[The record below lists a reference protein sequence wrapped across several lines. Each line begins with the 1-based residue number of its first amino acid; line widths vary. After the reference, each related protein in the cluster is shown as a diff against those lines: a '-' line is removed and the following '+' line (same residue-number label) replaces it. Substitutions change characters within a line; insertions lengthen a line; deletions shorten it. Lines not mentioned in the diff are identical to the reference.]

1 MKKTLLTLTALAII
15 FNVLAQSTQ
24 KFYLELNSGEKIYS
38 NSTPTLK
45 KKYFYLDNNQKYLNT
60 DVKSYLGSDGYFQR
74 IMNKNQIKADWYRL
88 EQEGKI
94 NILSKQYY
102 NNDISYYNA
111 NTNLNSIPYLYSVPY
126 TTKAYYFQDA
136 PFSVQEFKYK
146 NLVNRLSVNPLSMK
160 LLNEGKRL
168 SNTKT
173 TFIVLGAAA
182 FVAGCLMGK
191 TEKLKD
197 GEINFTPAPIAWIG
211 ATACFVPLFMK
222 NPKNKYRQAIEV
234 FNRE

>member
-1 MKKTLLTLTALAII
+1 MKKTLLTLAALAII

-38 NSTPTLK
+38 NATPILK

-60 DVKSYLGSDGYFQR
+60 DIKSYLGSDGYFQR
-74 IMNKNQIKADWYRL
+74 IMNKKQTKADWYRL

-94 NILSKQYY
+94 NILSKQYS
-102 NNDISYYNA
+102 NDISYYDGS
-111 NTNLNSIPYLYSVPY
+111 TYLYSIPY
-126 TTKAYYFQDA
+126 TTKAFYFQDA
-136 PFSVQEFKYK
+136 PFTAQDINYK
-146 NLVNRLSVNPLSMK
+146 NLVNRLSANPLSLK

-173 TFIVLGAAA
+173 TLVVLGAAA
-182 FVAGCLMGK
+182 VVAGCLMGK

-197 GEINFTPAPIAWIG
+197 GNINFTPSPIAWIG
-211 ATACFVPLFMK
+211 ATTCFVPLFMK
-222 NPKNKYRQAIEV
+222 NPKNKYRQAIET
-234 FNRE
+234 FNR

>member
-1 MKKTLLTLTALAII
+1 MKKALLTLAAFSII
-15 FNVLAQSTQ
+15 FNLFAQSTQ
-24 KFYLELNSGEKIYS
+24 KFYLELNSGEKIYA
-38 NSTPTLK
+38 NSTPVLK

-60 DVKSYLGSDGYFQR
+60 DIKSYLGSEGYFQR
-74 IMNKNQIKADWYRL
+74 IMNKKLTKADWYRL

-94 NILSKQYY
+94 NILSKQSIS
-102 NNDISYYNA
+102 DISYYDGS
-111 NTNLNSIPYLYSVPY
+111 TYLYSIPYS
-126 TTKAYYFQDA
+126 TKAFYFQDT
-136 PFSVQEFKYK
+136 PFTAQDINYK
-146 NLVNRLSVNPLSMK
+146 NLVNRLSANPLSMK
-160 LLNEGKRL
+160 LLNEGKHL

-173 TFIVLGAAA
+173 KFIVLGAAA
-182 FVAGCLMGK
+182 FLAGCLMGK

-197 GEINFTPAPIAWIG
+197 GEINFTPAPIALVG

>member
-1 MKKTLLTLTALAII
+1 MKKALLTLISLAII

-38 NSTPTLK
+38 NKTPSLK
-45 KKYFYLDNNQKYLNT
+45 KKYFYLDNDQKYLNT
-60 DVKSYLGSDGYFQR
+60 EIKSYLGSDGYFQR
-74 IMNKNQIKADWYRL
+74 IMNKNQTKADWYRL

-94 NILSKQYY
+94 NILSKQYITDY
-102 NNDISYYNA
+102 SYYDA
-111 NTNLNSIPYLYSVPY
+111 TTYLYSVPY
-126 TTKAYYFQDA
+126 STKAYYFQDT
-136 PFSVQEFKYK
+136 PFTAQEINYK
-146 NLVNRLSVNPLSMK
+146 NLVNRLSANPLSIK

-173 TFIVLGAAA
+173 TILVLGAAA

-191 TEKLKD
+191 TEKFND
-197 GEINFTPAPIAWIG
+197 GNTNFTPSPVAFIG

-222 NPKNKYRQAIEV
+222 SPKNKYRQAIEV
-234 FNRE
+234 FNRN

>member
-1 MKKTLLTLTALAII
+1 MKKALLTLAALAIV

-24 KFYLELNSGEKIYS
+24 KFYLELNSGEKIYT
-38 NSTPTLK
+38 NATPILK

-60 DVKSYLGSDGYFQR
+60 DIKSYLGSDGYFQR
-74 IMNKNQIKADWYRL
+74 IMNKKQTKADWYRL

-94 NILSKQYY
+94 NILSKQYT
-102 NNDISYYNA
+102 NDISYYDG
-111 NTNLNSIPYLYSVPY
+111 TTYLYSIPYS
-126 TTKAYYFQDA
+126 TKAFYFQDA
-136 PFSVQEFKYK
+136 PFTAQDINYK
-146 NLVNRLSVNPLSMK
+146 NLVNRLSANPLSIK

-173 TFIVLGAAA
+173 TILVLGATA

-197 GEINFTPAPIAWIG
+197 GNINFTPLPIAWIG

>member
-1 MKKTLLTLTALAII
+1 MKKTLLTLAALAII

-38 NSTPTLK
+38 NATPSLK

-60 DVKSYLGSDGYFQR
+60 DIKSYLGSDGYFQR
-74 IMNKNQIKADWYRL
+74 IMNKKQTKADWYRL

-94 NILSKQYY
+94 NILSKQSIS
-102 NNDISYYNA
+102 NISYYDGS
-111 NTNLNSIPYLYSVPY
+111 TYLYSVPY
-126 TTKAYYFQDA
+126 TIKAYYFQDA
-136 PFSVQEFKYK
+136 PFTAQEFKYK
-146 NLVNRLSVNPLSMK
+146 NLENRLSANPLSMK

-168 SNTKT
+168 SNTKA

-191 TEKLKD
+191 TEKLD
-197 GEINFTPAPIAWIG
+197 NGNTNFTPSPVAWVG
-211 ATACFVPLFMK
+211 ATACFIPLFMK
-222 NPKNKYRQAIEV
+222 NPKNKYKQAIEV

>member
-1 MKKTLLTLTALAII
+1 MKKTLLTLAALAII

-38 NSTPTLK
+38 NATPTLK

-60 DVKSYLGSDGYFQR
+60 DIKSYLGSDGYFQR
-74 IMNKNQIKADWYRL
+74 IMNKKQTKADWYRL

-94 NILSKQYY
+94 NILSKQYITD
-102 NNDISYYNA
+102 NSYYDGS
-111 NTNLNSIPYLYSVPY
+111 TYLYSVPY
-126 TTKAYYFQDA
+126 TTKAFYFQDA
-136 PFSVQEFKYK
+136 PFSAQDINYK
-146 NLVNRLSVNPLSMK
+146 NLVNKLSANPLSLK

-173 TFIVLGAAA
+173 TLVVLGAAA
-182 FVAGCLMGK
+182 VVAGCLMGK
-191 TEKLKD
+191 TKKLKD
-197 GEINFTPAPIAWIG
+197 GNINFTPLPIAFVG

-222 NPKNKYRQAIEV
+222 NPKNKYRQAIET
-234 FNRE
+234 FNR